1 MGLIKKTF
9 HFIGLVAQF
18 LVLFGAL
25 NWGLMGMKNTDAIV
39 VLFPPRF
46 VRTVHIVVG
55 VAALYLIL
63 LRFL

>member
-9 HFIGLVAQF
+9 QFIGLLAQF

-25 NWGLMGMKNTDAIV
+25 NWGLMGMKNTDAVV

-46 VRTVHIVVG
+46 VKTVHTLVG

-63 LRFL
+63 IRFF